1 MHEVLKTHSTI
12 YIKIHFKLIITL
24 NILHNPSQ
32 IKQNYNVDTFSTY
45 MLDFNIN
52 GED

>member
-12 YIKIHFKLIITL
+12 YIKIHFKVIITL
-24 NILHNPSQ
+24 NILQ
-32 IKQNYNVDTFSTY
+32 IPTQTKQNYNGDTFSTY